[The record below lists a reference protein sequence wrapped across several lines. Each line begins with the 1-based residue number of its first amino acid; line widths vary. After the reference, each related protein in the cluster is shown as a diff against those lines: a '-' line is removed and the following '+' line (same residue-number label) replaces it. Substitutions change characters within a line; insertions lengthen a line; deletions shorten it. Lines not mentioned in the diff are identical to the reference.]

1 MAPIN
6 LAMKNTFLRISL
18 LAALLSGVAAAKS
31 DDDTVHLQ
39 AVMVTSPRYL
49 DAEKQIEAS
58 LNELREA
65 AQAPS
70 TPKVELPSLKRV
82 VSSSPRVR
90 LPDMAVTPAEG
101 LTFRAAVKA

>member
-1 MAPIN
+1 
-6 LAMKNTFLRISL
+6 MKNKFLRISL

-31 DDDTVHLQ
+31 NDDTVQLQ

-58 LNELREA
+58 LNELRES

-70 TPKVELPSLKRV
+70 TTKVELPLLKRV

-90 LPDMAVTPAEG
+90 LPDMAVTSADA
-101 LTFRAAVKA
+101 LTLRIAVKA